1 MPRPCAWVDGIL
13 HQGVATIKSSRWIQ
27 RPRSPASNMARLL
40 LFGGKGG
47 VGKTT
52 TSAATAVW
60 LADSGLRVLLVSSDP
75 AHSTSDSLSVELGS
89 SPTPVDGVPGLFG
102 LEMDPESKISS
113 VLPKMGE
120 MMNGMN
126 GSGGLGGLGGL
137 SMMLDPNA
145 KEEMESVRDE
155 VKTSDMVIP
164 GLDEALAFDELLRH
178 VEDPTW
184 DVIVFDT
191 APTGH
196 TLRFLSL
203 PELIE
208 AWSDRLIRMMRVSG
222 GLRSMLFGRKE
233 SDSMKEELERFRR
246 RVLHVRRVLS
256 NEEITSFTLV
266 TIPERMGINETLR
279 AHESLQEYKLP
290 VPNCLVNRV
299 TPEFEHPF
307 LAKRRMAELARVEE
321 LTSEMS
327 DVNIAIMELLDD
339 EVVGIAALRKVGA
352 QLYGDVKTHPSDLGP
367 HKVGKAIQHSIH
379 RGMTREVMGE
389 IERISLHYPGIDRD
403 DLSLR
408 SEDGVLFVGL
418 NGREREVETSVP
430 TKASRVK
437 AKLEGDVL
445 HLDVPLESE

>member
-1 MPRPCAWVDGIL
+1 
-13 HQGVATIKSSRWIQ
+13 
-27 RPRSPASNMARLL
+27 MARLL

-52 TSAATAVW
+52 TSASTAVW

-75 AHSTSDSLSVELGS
+75 AHSTSDSLGVEIGPQ
-89 SPTPVDGVPGLFG
+89 PTPIEGVEGLFG

-113 VLPKMGE
+113 VLPKLGD
-120 MMNGMN
+120 MMNTM
-126 GSGGLGGLGGL
+126 GSGGGMGGLGTL

-145 KEEMESVRDE
+145 KQEIDEMRSE
-155 VKTSDMVIP
+155 VQTSEMVIP

-208 AWSDRLIRMMRVSG
+208 SWSDRIIRMMRVSG

-233 SDSMKEELERFRR
+233 SEAMKEELERFRR

-256 NEEITSFTLV
+256 NEDITSFTLV

-279 AHESLQEYKLP
+279 AHQSLREYELP

-299 TPEFEHPF
+299 TPEFDHPF
-307 LAKRRMAELARVEE
+307 LMNRRNAELVRIEE
-321 LTSEMS
+321 LNKEL
-327 DVNIAIMELLDD
+327 DGVEIATMELLDD
-339 EVVGIAALRKVGA
+339 EVVGLEQLRAVGTR
-352 QLYGDVKTHPSDLGP
+352 LYGDVRVLDDSLGP
-367 HKVGKAIQHSIH
+367 HAIGETLHHSIH
-379 RGMTREVMGE
+379 RGMKREMHDDF
-389 IERISLHYPGIDRD
+389 ERIFLHYPGIKRD
-403 DLSLR
+403 ELSLR
-408 SEDGVLFVGL
+408 SDDGILYVGL
-418 NGREREVETSVP
+418 NGREREIETSVP
-430 TKASRVK
+430 TKASQVS
-437 AKLEGDVL
+437 AKLENDVL
-445 HLDVPLESE
+445 RLDIPL

>member
-1 MPRPCAWVDGIL
+1 
-13 HQGVATIKSSRWIQ
+13 
-27 RPRSPASNMARLL
+27 MARLL

-75 AHSTSDSLSVELGS
+75 AHSTSDSLGVEIGS
-89 SPTPVDGVPGLFG
+89 EPTPIEGVDGLFG

-113 VLPKMGE
+113 LLPKLGD
-120 MMNGMN
+120 MMNNM
-126 GSGGLGGLGGL
+126 GSGGGMGGLGSL
-137 SMMLDPNA
+137 SMMLEPNA
-145 KEEMESVRDE
+145 KEEMAEMRSE
-155 VKTSDMVIP
+155 VQTSDMVIP

-208 AWSDRLIRMMRVSG
+208 SWSDRLIRMMRVSG
-222 GLRSMLFGRKE
+222 GIRSMIFGRKE
-233 SDSMKEELERFRR
+233 SESMKEELERFRR

-279 AHESLQEYKLP
+279 AHESLSEYKLP
-290 VPNCLVNRV
+290 VPSCLVNRV
-299 TPEFEHPF
+299 TPEFDHPF
-307 LAKRRMAELARVEE
+307 LLNRREAELERIEE
-321 LTSEMS
+321 LKGQLEN
-327 DVNIAIMELLDD
+327 VEIATMELMDT
-339 EVVGIAALRKVGA
+339 EVVGLDRLRDVGIR
-352 QLYGDVKTHPSDLGP
+352 LYGEVKQIDDSLGP
-367 HKVGKAIQHSIH
+367 HPVGKVLKHSIH
-379 RGMTREVMGE
+379 RGMKREIVGDM
-389 IERISLHYPGIDRD
+389 ERIFLHYPGINRD
-403 DLSLR
+403 ELSLR
-408 SEDGVLFVGL
+408 SNEGILYVGL
-418 NGREREVETSVP
+418 NGREREVKTQVP
-430 TKASRVK
+430 TKASLVK
-437 AKLEGDVL
+437 AKLENDVL
-445 HLDVPLESE
+445 RLDIPLTEE

>member
-1 MPRPCAWVDGIL
+1 
-13 HQGVATIKSSRWIQ
+13 
-27 RPRSPASNMARLL
+27 MARLL

-60 LADSGLRVLLVSSDP
+60 LADAGLRVLLVSSDP
-75 AHSTSDSLSVELGS
+75 AHSTSDSLGVEIGS
-89 SPTPVDGVPGLFG
+89 EPTPIEGVPGLFG

-145 KEEMESVRDE
+145 KDEMNAMKDE
-155 VKTSDMVIP
+155 VKASDMVIP

-208 AWSDRLIRMMRVSG
+208 SWSDKIIRMMRVSG

-256 NEEITSFTLV
+256 NESITSFTLV

-279 AHESLQEYKLP
+279 AHASLKEYKLP
-290 VPNCLVNRV
+290 VPNCLVNRL
-299 TPEFEHPF
+299 TPEFDHPF
-307 LAKRRMAELARVEE
+307 LQNRRTAELGRVEE
-321 LTSEMS
+321 LKQEMA
-327 DVNIAIMELLDD
+327 DVNIATMELLDD
-339 EVVGIAALRKVGA
+339 EVVGIESLRSVGLR
-352 QLYGDVKTHPSDLGP
+352 LYGEVKPHPADLGP
-367 HKVGKAIQHSIH
+367 HDIGQALQHSIH
-379 RGMTREVMGE
+379 RGMTKE
-389 IERISLHYPGIDRD
+389 IDGNVERISLHYPGIARD
-403 DLSLR
+403 ELSLR
-408 SEDGVLFVGL
+408 SEEGVLYVGL
-418 NGREREVETSVP
+418 NGREREVVTSVP
-430 TKASRVK
+430 TKASKVS
-437 AKLEGDVL
+437 AKLDGDVL
-445 HLDVPLESE
+445 HLDVPLDQE

>member
-1 MPRPCAWVDGIL
+1 
-13 HQGVATIKSSRWIQ
+13 
-27 RPRSPASNMARLL
+27 MARLL

-60 LADSGLRVLLVSSDP
+60 LADAGLRVLLVSSDP
-75 AHSTSDSLSVELGS
+75 AHSTSDSLGVEIGS
-89 SPTPVDGVPGLFG
+89 EPTPIEGVPGLFG

-120 MMNGMN
+120 MMNGIN

-145 KEEMESVRDE
+145 KDEMNAMKDE
-155 VKTSDMVIP
+155 VKASDMVIP

-208 AWSDRLIRMMRVSG
+208 SWSDKIIRMMRVSG

-256 NEEITSFTLV
+256 NESITSFTLV

-279 AHESLQEYKLP
+279 AHASLKEYKLP
-290 VPNCLVNRV
+290 VPNCLVNRL
-299 TPEFEHPF
+299 TPEFDHPF
-307 LAKRRMAELARVEE
+307 LQNRRTAELGRVEE
-321 LTSEMS
+321 LKQEMA
-327 DVNIAIMELLDD
+327 DVNIATMELLDD
-339 EVVGIAALRKVGA
+339 EVVGIESLRSVGLR
-352 QLYGDVKTHPSDLGP
+352 LYGEVKPHPADLGP
-367 HKVGKAIQHSIH
+367 HDIGQALQHSIH
-379 RGMTREVMGE
+379 RGMTKE
-389 IERISLHYPGIDRD
+389 IDGNVERISLHYPGIARD
-403 DLSLR
+403 ELSLR
-408 SEDGVLFVGL
+408 SEEGVLYVGL
-418 NGREREVETSVP
+418 NGREREVVTSVP
-430 TKASRVK
+430 TKASKVS
-437 AKLEGDVL
+437 AKLDGDVL
-445 HLDVPLESE
+445 HLDVPLDQE

>member
-1 MPRPCAWVDGIL
+1 
-13 HQGVATIKSSRWIQ
+13 
-27 RPRSPASNMARLL
+27 MARLL

-75 AHSTSDSLSVELGS
+75 AHSTSDSLGVEIGS
-89 SPTPVDGVPGLFG
+89 EPTPIEGVDGLFG

-113 VLPKMGE
+113 VLPKLGD
-120 MMNGMN
+120 MMNNM
-126 GSGGLGGLGGL
+126 GSGGGMGGLGSL

-145 KEEMESVRDE
+145 KQEIEEMRSE
-155 VKTSDMVIP
+155 VQTSDMVIP

-208 AWSDRLIRMMRVSG
+208 SWSDRLIRMMRVSG
-222 GLRSMLFGRKE
+222 GIRSMIFGRKE
-233 SDSMKEELERFRR
+233 SESMKEELERFRR

-279 AHESLQEYKLP
+279 AHKSLREYELP
-290 VPNCLVNRV
+290 VPNCLVNRL
-299 TPEFEHPF
+299 TPKFEHPF
-307 LAKRRMAELARVEE
+307 LLNRREAELERIEE
-321 LTSEMS
+321 LKIQLEN
-327 DVNIAIMELLDD
+327 VEIATMELMDT
-339 EVVGIAALRKVGA
+339 EVVGLDRLRDVGIR
-352 QLYGDVKTHPSDLGP
+352 LYGEVKQIDDSLGP
-367 HKVGKAIQHSIH
+367 HPIGKALQHSIH
-379 RGMTREVMGE
+379 RGMKREIIGD
-389 IERISLHYPGIDRD
+389 IERIFLHYPGINRD

-408 SEDGVLFVGL
+408 SNEGILYVGL
-418 NGREREVETSVP
+418 NGREREVQTQVP

-437 AKLEGDVL
+437 AKLENDVL
-445 HLDVPLESE
+445 RLDIPLTEE

>member
-1 MPRPCAWVDGIL
+1 
-13 HQGVATIKSSRWIQ
+13 
-27 RPRSPASNMARLL
+27 MARLL

-60 LADSGLRVLLVSSDP
+60 LADAGLRVLLVSSDP
-75 AHSTSDSLSVELGS
+75 AHSTSDSLGVEIGS
-89 SPTPVDGVPGLFG
+89 EPTPIEGVPGLFG

-145 KEEMESVRDE
+145 KEEMNAMKDE
-155 VKTSDMVIP
+155 VKASDMVIP

-208 AWSDRLIRMMRVSG
+208 SWSDKIIRMMRVSG

-256 NEEITSFTLV
+256 NESITSFTLV

-279 AHESLQEYKLP
+279 AHASLKEYKLP
-290 VPNCLVNRV
+290 VPNCLVNRL
-299 TPEFEHPF
+299 TPEFDHPF
-307 LAKRRMAELARVEE
+307 LQNRRTAELGRVEE
-321 LTSEMS
+321 LKQEMA
-327 DVNIAIMELLDD
+327 DVNIATMELLDD
-339 EVVGIAALRKVGA
+339 EVVGIESLRSVG
-352 QLYGDVKTHPSDLGP
+352 QRLYGEVKPHPADLGP
-367 HKVGKAIQHSIH
+367 HDIGQALQHSIH
-379 RGMTREVMGE
+379 RGMTREIDGNV
-389 IERISLHYPGIDRD
+389 ERISLHYPGIARD
-403 DLSLR
+403 ELSLR
-408 SEDGVLFVGL
+408 SEEGVLFVGL
-418 NGREREVETSVP
+418 NGREREVVTSVP
-430 TKASRVK
+430 TKASKVS
-437 AKLEGDVL
+437 AKLDGDVL
-445 HLDVPLESE
+445 HLDVPLDQE